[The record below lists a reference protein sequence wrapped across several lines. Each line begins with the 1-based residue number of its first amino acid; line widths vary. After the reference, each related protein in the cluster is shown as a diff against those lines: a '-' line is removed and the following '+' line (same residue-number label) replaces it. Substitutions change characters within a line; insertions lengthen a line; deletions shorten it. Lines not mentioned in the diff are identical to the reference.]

1 MKVNSASKPTSSTK
15 DTVSMASAS
24 VSPGKPII
32 TSLVNTSPGMTDRAY
47 RISSRYFSR
56 VYRRFISASTRSFPD
71 WKGRWSCLAAWVHLA
86 ITSKSRGLASL
97 GWLDMKRIQ

>member
-56 VYRRFISASTRSFPD
+56 V
-71 WKGRWSCLAAWVHLA
+71 
-86 ITSKSRGLASL
+86 
-97 GWLDMKRIQ
+97 